1 MGTDATWP
9 LEVSLVK
16 RLGESQRLKEILGEV
31 PRITDLS
38 RSEKEPPFLVI
49 GNSKANSGHSATFDG
64 QEHELELHLWT
75 REGGCSGSK
84 AAASALIDELH
95 NADFP
100 VQGHALVDL
109 QFESSTTRYIASRR
123 LYHCT
128 LTFKGLT
135 VSD

>member
-1 MGTDATWP
+1 MGNDATWP
-9 LEVSLVK
+9 LQVSLVK
-16 RLGESQRLKEILGEV
+16 RLAESQRVKNVLGKA

-38 RSEKEPPFLVI
+38 NPGGEPPFLVI
-49 GNSKANSGHSATFDG
+49 GNSKTNTWHSATFDG

-75 REGGCSGSK
+75 REGGCNGSK
-84 AAASALIDELH
+84 AAASALIEELH

-109 QFESSTTRYIASRR
+109 QFESSATRYVALRR